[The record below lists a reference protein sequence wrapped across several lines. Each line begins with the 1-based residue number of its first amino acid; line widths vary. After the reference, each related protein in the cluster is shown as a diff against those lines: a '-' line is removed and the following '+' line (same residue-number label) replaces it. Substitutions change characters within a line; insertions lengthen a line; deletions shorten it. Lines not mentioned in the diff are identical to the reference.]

1 METLGDKKKESCK
14 GGAPG
19 DFPGECVKLVMRLP
33 PQQQKELWEH
43 FVQRRS

>member
-1 METLGDKKKESCK
+1 METLGDNGKESCK
-14 GGAPG
+14 GRAPG

>member
-14 GGAPG
+14 GGA
-19 DFPGECVKLVMRLP
+19 PGECVKLVMRLP